1 MMSTT
6 VTEEKAQSEAMKR
19 AVQRLEDL
27 RGYCR
32 IYKREYDE
40 NEIRY
45 ALDLIE
51 DCITET
57 INDLAFGQE

>member
-1 MMSTT
+1 MSTPAT
-6 VTEEKAQSEAMKR
+6 KQKEQSEAMKR

-27 RGYCR
+27 GGYCR
-32 IYKREYDE
+32 IYKREYGED
-40 NEIRY
+40 EIRY

-57 INDLAFGQE
+57 LNDLAVSQ